1 MENSGGKTAA
11 FAGATQLLLQCGLCQ
26 QWRQWE
32 QNSCFCSVVGT
43 HAQIICKFHRSLYR
57 VIRISV
63 FRYTEVLLYVYYV
76 CIMCEYVCMSMYV
89 CMYLA
94 SECSERNTYRGNTIE
109 NRGCLFIY
117 IYVWTYVCNFVL

>member
-1 MENSGGKTAA
+1 MPAMENSGGKTAA
-11 FAGATQLLLQCGLCQ
+11 FAGAKQLLLQCGLCQ
-26 QWRQWE
+26 QWRRWE

-57 VIRISV
+57 VIRISE

-89 CMYLA
+89 CVHVFG
-94 SECSERNTYRGNTIE
+94 ER
-109 NRGCLFIY
+109 
-117 IYVWTYVCNFVL
+117 V